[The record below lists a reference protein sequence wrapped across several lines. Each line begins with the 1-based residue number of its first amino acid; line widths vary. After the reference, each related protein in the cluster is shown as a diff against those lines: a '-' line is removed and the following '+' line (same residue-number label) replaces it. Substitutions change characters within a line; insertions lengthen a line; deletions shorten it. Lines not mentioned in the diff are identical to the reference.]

1 MRFTECALQIAHRMG
16 LCRVCRELAGAVA
29 GDAKGSGAALLRGGA
44 GAPMR
49 AENQDIQPKRKGQT
63 MRERHGIARYLSRQ
77 HFSCAIRR
85 GLTLAALGCCVAAAH
100 ATPLSLDVTGKIARM
115 TDPAQR
121 LFHFSEAQILA
132 LPAHS
137 ISTSTSWTPK
147 STFTGPLLADILKT
161 VGAYGDRVEVHTY
174 DDYTYT
180 VPVSD
185 TDRYGV
191 IVAYS
196 MNGQR
201 LKISDFGPLFLIY
214 PRDAY
219 PAELT
224 GGTADAKFVWQ
235 IKALIVK

>member
-1 MRFTECALQIAHRMG
+1 MREQDGKL
-16 LCRVCRELAGAVA
+16 RVKPRGT
-29 GDAKGSGAALLRGGA
+29 GSGI
-44 GAPMR
+44 
-49 AENQDIQPKRKGQT
+49 E
-63 MRERHGIARYLSRQ
+63 HGIGRHAGRRGFDARR
-77 HFSCAIRR
+77 FAAIRHK
-85 GLTLAALGCCVAAAH
+85 LIFAILGCGIAATAH
-100 ATPLSLDVTGKIARM
+100 ATPMALDVMGKISNT
-115 TDPAQR
+115 TDPVHR
-121 LFHFSEAQILA
+121 VFHFSEAQILA
-132 LPAHS
+132 MPAHS

-147 STFTGPLLADILKT
+147 STFTGPLLADILKE
-161 VGAYGDRVEVHTY
+161 VGAYGERVEVHTY

-224 GGTADAKFVWQ
+224 GAATDAKFVWQ
-235 IKALIVK
+235 IKALIIK

>member
-1 MRFTECALQIAHRMG
+1 
-16 LCRVCRELAGAVA
+16 
-29 GDAKGSGAALLRGGA
+29 
-44 GAPMR
+44 
-49 AENQDIQPKRKGQT
+49 
-63 MRERHGIARYLSRQ
+63 MREYDGIAGFFDRTTRGALA
-77 HFSCAIRR
+77 FAMLACCA
-85 GLTLAALGCCVAAAH
+85 AAAH
-100 ATPLSLDVTGKIARM
+100 ATPMALDVTGKIAHT
-115 TDPAQR
+115 TDPEHR

-137 ISTSTSWTPK
+137 ISTSTAWTPK
-147 STFTGPLLADILKT
+147 STFTGPLLADILRV
-161 VGAYGDRVEVHTY
+161 VGAYGDRIEVHAY

-185 TDRYGV
+185 IGRYGV

-224 GGTADAKFVWQ
+224 GGMTDAKFIWQ